1 MHQHLHEYNKS
12 NLPVAR
18 VLRKAMTDA
27 ERKLWSHLRKNQ
39 LSCKFRRQF
48 PIGKY
53 VLDFYS
59 PQIKLNIEID
69 GGQHYTEEG
78 KKRDQERDQYLKTQG
93 IEVLRFA
100 DNEVFQNEDGVLN
113 MIYDKIESRKKMRP
127 HPNLP
132 LKGEGAK

>member
-18 VLRKAMTDA
+18 VLRKTMTDA
-27 ERKLWSHLRKNQ
+27 ERKLWSYVRKSQ
-39 LSCKFRRQF
+39 FSCKFRRQVPVGRF
-48 PIGKY
+48 

-59 PQIKLNIEID
+59 PQLKLNIELD

-78 KKRDQERDQYLKTQG
+78 KKRDQERDQYLKIQG

-100 DNEVFQNEDGVLN
+100 DNEIFQNEDGALQ
-113 MIYDKIESRKKMRP
+113 MIYMKVQELKCNETPSRPSPKR
-127 HPNLP
+127 
-132 LKGEGAK
+132 GRS